1 MTDTD
6 ARPEQE
12 LDRRPAIS
20 ALDLPRLIGGVLTDI
35 RSIAEGMAVLPAL
48 LTTLQGIERRVD
60 TLHDEV
66 HKMRTGVDGMSG
78 DVDSMKASLER
89 VEPHLEDVSR
99 ITHPLR
105 RLNDR
110 ARRRGPDDDS
120 GDGPDEAES

>member
-1 MTDTD
+1 M
-6 ARPEQE
+6 
-12 LDRRPAIS
+12 
-20 ALDLPRLIGGVLTDI
+20 LTDI
-35 RSIAEGMAVLPAL
+35 RAIAEGMAVLPAL

-60 TLHDEV
+60 MLDDEV

-78 DVDSMKASLER
+78 DVDSMKGSLAR

-110 ARRRGPDDDS
+110 ARRRGPD
-120 GDGPDEAES
+120 AES